1 MTAPCPLLTRKINV
15 LGRVEVNPGTV
26 ETLTADDGKI
36 RVYAGATPEY
46 ISNREKRDVARATL
60 TNIGSLESTKQI
72 NNAFRVEANTRDTI
86 QLLSGLDVDTILFES
101 VLAGGAGSIQRI
113 KFNSTPDLSS
123 IVAGMYLDLN
133 YSTNSSN
140 NGSFLITLVN
150 DGADELDVVNRVR
163 IDDTDDELTDSPSVG
178 DVLSPLEFMWAING
192 CLAIVKGAHR
202 IAIGNITGGPSSFPR
217 NALLIS
223 AGGKTGRLIQPAED
237 GDTHLYYEATGAQ
250 FLSSDVIT
258 DGTASATASSN
269 SEING
274 HFARPV
280 SGDNCDA
287 EVVTIEHQNDGFFFK
302 ARSANGNMTFEAGA
316 NKAMFLDFAFQGP
329 KDSFGD
335 KAMTVITRDE
345 EDPPIVKN
353 AELKLD
359 AFSPVFSM
367 LTFDMGNN
375 VILRENGNASGD
387 SGFETARIT
396 DRTPKIT
403 LSCELELKATFDF
416 FDKLDKGTKVAL
428 QMKVGSVNEKEIW
441 FFADFLEFDDIP
453 NVDNNGISSL
463 EVSADC
469 TGQANDADDEWEFLF
484 K

>member
-86 QLLSGLDVDTILFES
+86 QILSDKGIDTIDFQS
-101 VLAGGAGSIQRI
+101 ALAGGAGSIQRI
-113 KFNSTPDLSS
+113 KFNGVEDLSN
-123 IVAGMYLDLN
+123 IVPGMYLDIN
-133 YSTNSSN
+133 YATNSSN

-150 DGADELDVVNRVR
+150 DGADEIDYVNRVR
-163 IDDTDDELTDSPSVG
+163 IDNTDDEATDSPAVG

-192 CLAIVKGAHR
+192 CLAIVKGATR
-202 IAIGNITGGPSSFPR
+202 LAIGAITGSGFTR
-217 NALLIS
+217 NETVTGT
-223 AGGKTGRLIQPAED
+223 GGGTARVIQPAET
-237 GDTHLYYEATGAQ
+237 GDTHIYVEPLTGLLLSGDVLTGGTSSSTATT
-250 FLSSDVIT
+250 SSGPVL
-258 DGTASATASSN
+258 
-269 SEING
+269 NG
-274 HFARPV
+274 HFVRPV

-441 FFADFLEFDDIP
+441 YFADFLEFDDIP

-469 TGQANDADDEWEFLF
+469 TGKANGANDEWEFLF